1 MGFGSPAFW
10 WDYDNDG
17 WMDIG
22 QFIWSDHDN
31 VIYTMRHGAA
41 PPGGQTMR
49 VYHNNRDG
57 TFTQVSRELGLNECW
72 GTMSGSFG
80 DFNNDGYLDLALG
93 NGSPKLDRLD
103 PMIVFEND
111 GRKFRNTS
119 FAAGLPF
126 TGKSHGV
133 NLADLFGDGRLSI
146 LVAAGGAYP
155 GDLLTTS
162 VYCPTSLPGNYLNVR
177 LVGVKSNR
185 SAIGARVS
193 LQAGG
198 RKQFREVSGG
208 SNFGCLPFEQHF
220 GLAGIPAVEAVEI
233 RWPSGLRQRFE
244 GLPVNSSL
252 EFTEGESAWKDVYR
266 KD

>member
-1 MGFGSPAFW
+1 
-10 WDYDNDG
+10 
-17 WMDIG
+17 
-22 QFIWSDHDN
+22 
-31 VIYTMRHGAA
+31 MRHGAA
-41 PPGGQTMR
+41 PPGGQSMR
-49 VYHNNRDG
+49 VYRNNRDG
-57 TFTQVSRELGLNECW
+57 TFTLVSRELGLTECW

-103 PMIVFEND
+103 PMVIFEND

-133 NLADLFGDGRLSI
+133 NMADLFGDGRLSI

-162 VYCPTSLPGNYLNVR
+162 VYCPKSLPGNFLNVR
-177 LVGVKSNR
+177 LAGVRSNR

-193 LQAGG
+193 LDAGG

-220 GLAGIPAVEAVEI
+220 GLAGILAVEAVEI

>member
-1 MGFGSPAFW
+1 
-10 WDYDNDG
+10 
-17 WMDIG
+17 
-22 QFIWSDHDN
+22 
-31 VIYTMRHGAA
+31 
-41 PPGGQTMR
+41 MR

-57 TFTQVSRELGLNECW
+57 TFTLVSPGLGLTECW
-72 GTMSGSFG
+72 GTMSGNCG

-103 PMIVFEND
+103 PMVIFEND
-111 GRKFRNTS
+111 GRRFRNTS
-119 FAAGLPF
+119 FSAGLPF

-133 NLADLFGDGRLSI
+133 NMADLFGDGRLSI

-177 LVGVKSNR
+177 LAGVKSNR

-193 LQAGG
+193 IDAGG

-208 SNFGCLPFEQHF
+208 TNFGCLPFEQHF
-220 GLAGIPAVEAVEI
+220 GLATMLKVDAVEI
-233 RWPSGLRQRFE
+233 RWPSGLQQRFQ
-244 GLPVNSSL
+244 GLPVNATL
-252 EFTEGESAWKDVYR
+252 QFTEGESTWKDVYG

>member
-1 MGFGSPAFW
+1 L
-10 WDYDNDG
+10 
-17 WMDIG
+17 
-22 QFIWSDHDN
+22 
-31 VIYTMRHGAA
+31 RHGVG
-41 PPGGQTMR
+41 PKGGQSMR

-57 TFTQVSRELGLNECW
+57 TFTLVSRELGLTECW
-72 GTMSGSFG
+72 GTMSGNVG

-103 PMIVFEND
+103 PMVIFEND

-133 NLADLFGDGRLSI
+133 NMADLFGDGRLSI
-146 LVAAGGAYP
+146 LVGAGGAYP

-162 VYCPTSLPGNYLNVR
+162 IYCPNALPGNYLNVR
-177 LVGVKSNR
+177 LKGVKSNR

-193 LQAGG
+193 IEAGG

-220 GLAGIPAVEAVEI
+220 GLGGIPKVDAVEI
-233 RWPSGLRQRFE
+233 RWPSGLSQRFE
-244 GLPVNSSL
+244 GPPVNSTV
-252 EFTEGESAWKDVYR
+252 EFTEGSSASKAVYASSR
-266 KD
+266 KDLVVA